1 MDERGERLETIL
13 RRAAADPRV
22 IGFAGGLPNERQFPR
37 RALALSFLR
46 VLRQSGTPALQ
57 YGWAEGL
64 EGLRS
69 FVAERL
75 RARGAVVSAGDVL
88 ITSGAQQAIAIAL
101 DLTARSGDRVAVD
114 RETYPAALNLF
125 RARGLK
131 PVLAETS
138 LAVAGVAYALPAVGN
153 PRGVALPDAARQRL
167 LASGRLV
174 IEDDAY
180 ADLRFDGPA
189 PAPLLAAAPGRVFHV
204 GTLSKT
210 LCPGLRIGWLIAP
223 RRFRRAA
230 LALKQGDDLQASSL
244 GQAIAEDYLT
254 GGAGTPAVDFE
265 QRMRRLRRFYR
276 RRAHALARAVRQH
289 LPDWRMEI
297 PEGGFAIWAQ
307 EDTAGGAGAAAGA
320 PVDEVAFL
328 EAAVAAGASFD
339 PGSTFRAD
347 GAPTP
352 IAMRLCFSVAAPDR
366 FDEGVRR
373 IAWAWKQLQR
383 PRSRVRSGSGAR
395 LGLGVY
401 RGRPA
406 GRRASYR

>member
-1 MDERGERLETIL
+1 MDDRGERLETIL
-13 RRAAADPRV
+13 RRAAADPRT

-75 RARGAVVSAGDVL
+75 RARGAAVAAGDVL

-125 RARGLK
+125 RARGLRL
-131 PVLAETS
+131 VLVETG
-138 LAVAGVAYALPAVGN
+138 LASARVAYALPAVGN
-153 PRGVALPDAARQRL
+153 PRGVALPEEARRRL
-167 LASGRLV
+167 LASGRLI

-180 ADLRFDGPA
+180 ADLRFDGP
-189 PAPLLAAAPGRVFHV
+189 PPPPLLAAAPGRVFHV

-210 LCPGLRIGWLIAP
+210 LCPGLRIGWLVAP

-254 GGAGTPAVDFE
+254 GGAGAPAIDFE

-276 RRAHALARAVRQH
+276 RRAHALARAVRHH
-289 LPDWRMEI
+289 LPDWRLEM
-297 PEGGFAIWAQ
+297 PEGGFALWA
-307 EDTAGGAGAAAGA
+307 EADAGAGGAARAA
-320 PVDEVAFL
+320 VDEAAFEAAFL
-328 EAAVAAGASFD
+328 EAVVAAGASFD
-339 PGSTFRAD
+339 PGSTFRPD
-347 GAPTP
+347 GAPAP
-352 IAMRLCFSVAAPDR
+352 IAMRLCFSVAPAER
-366 FDEGVRR
+366 FDEGLRR
-373 IAWAWKQLQR
+373 IASAWNRVQRSRTR
-383 PRSRVRSGSGAR
+383 PRRR
-395 LGLGVY
+395 
-401 RGRPA
+401 RPA
-406 GRRASYR
+406 ALPSAGERARS